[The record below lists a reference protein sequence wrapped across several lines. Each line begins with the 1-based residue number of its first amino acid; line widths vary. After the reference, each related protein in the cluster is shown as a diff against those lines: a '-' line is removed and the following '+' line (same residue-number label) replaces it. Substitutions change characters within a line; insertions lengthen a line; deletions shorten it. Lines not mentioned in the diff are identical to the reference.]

1 MKRISLPLALAA
13 FALVAFA
20 SASPRAAES
29 LLVYSGTAVD
39 LRRAQPLY
47 EEQHFVRTLDGQPAE
62 RMVLYRCQDGSAFAR
77 KQVDYGDS
85 PFAPSFELVD
95 ARLDYREGLRRSGE
109 GLLAFAGSGD
119 SARETALEGAAS
131 LVADSGFDRFVQAR
145 WERLQSGDSVDIDF
159 LVPSRGEALSFR
171 LRKQESLQVEG
182 EPASRIRLSL
192 TGFLG
197 LFAPNIDVIYR
208 DADQWLLRFEG
219 LTNIRESASRNIVAR
234 IDFPSSPEPA
244 AEDAWAAAASEPLAN
259 CRLRG

>member
-1 MKRISLPLALAA
+1 MRTSSLLVSAL
-13 FALVAFA
+13 LLL
-20 SASPRAAES
+20 PAAES
-29 LLVYSGTAVD
+29 RSAPDLLVYSGTAVD

-62 RMVLYRCQDGSAFAR
+62 RMVLYRCTDGSAFAR
-77 KQVDYGDS
+77 KQVDYGES
-85 PFAPSFELVD
+85 RFAPSFELVD
-95 ARLDYREGLRRSGE
+95 ARLDYREGLRRTDE

-119 SARETALEGAAS
+119 SARETALDGAAS
-131 LVADSGFDRFVQAR
+131 LVADSGFDRFVQAH
-145 WERLQSGDSVDIDF
+145 WQRLQAGESVDIDF

-171 LRKQESLQVEG
+171 LRKQEALQVEG

-192 TGFLG
+192 TGFIG

-234 IDFPSSPEPA
+234 IDFPLAPEPA
-244 AEDAWAAAASEPLAN
+244 AEDVWAAAAAEPLQA